1 MLHNGILFKHFGLKL
16 FISSCFW
23 HLRDHREILIMLFN
37 LLDGKNAWFVRVIF
51 IAELV
56 LGGRLEG
63 IPVRTLELR
72 LPEDCGEVASA
83 DWISRRHTVW
93 LVLRHLAWMVLKCP
107 AISQLGGGYQ

>member
-1 MLHNGILFKHFGLKL
+1 
-16 FISSCFW
+16 
-23 HLRDHREILIMLFN
+23 MLFN

-56 LGGRLEG
+56 LGGRFEG